1 MDFSVPRNRPLAE
14 LLSQAGSE
22 DLDVLADLIT
32 DNGKG
37 RLALDSGIK
46 ALIVKRKAEGALQS
60 IADLLEKEICDFGG
74 NTLMN
79 TYRSSGVEYPE
90 LAKDVAKK
98 LGSKIP
104 EGADVYALE
113 ELALAGAIGKYSPD
127 DATAEGAGETTPN
140 SVIDKVVQQLVQNA
154 GTATGLASAGGV
166 AGFASALGARAA
178 SFVAGPV
185 AVGAA
190 GYSLYE
196 ATGPAFRI
204 TIPAVLQIA
213 KIRRKRIDAD
223 FQHYCERLKACL

>member
-1 MDFSVPRNRPLAE
+1 MDSSVPRDRPLAE
-14 LLSQAGSE
+14 LLSQASSE

-60 IADLLEKEICDFGG
+60 IADVLKKEICDFGG

-79 TYRSSGVEYPE
+79 TYRSSGVEYLE
-90 LAKDVAKK
+90 LARDVAKK
-98 LGSKIP
+98 LGGKIP
-104 EGADVYALE
+104 EGANVFTLE
-113 ELALAGAIGKYSPD
+113 ALALAGAIGKYSPD
-127 DATAEGAGETTPN
+127 DAAAEGAGETPPN
-140 SVIDKVVQQLVQNA
+140 SVIDKVVRQLLQNA
-154 GTATGLASAGGV
+154 GTAAGFASAGGV
-166 AGFASALGARAA
+166 AGFASALGTRAA
-178 SFVAGPV
+178 SLIAAPV

-204 TIPAVLQIA
+204 TVPAVLQIA

-223 FQHYCERLKACL
+223 FQHYSERLKACL